1 MLSNQLRIII
11 IICMILALIYIVGNI
26 RRQLVNFRY
35 GIGWM
40 VVAILIMILAIWPS
54 LLITLSRLLG
64 IAAPVNMLFFLGFVL
79 VVVVIFS
86 LSKSVSDLSEKV
98 KQLSQELAIAKKDT
112 YDNYQRKEEKK
123 EELKEN
129 D

>member
-11 IICMILALIYIVGNI
+11 IVSMLLALIYIVGNI
-26 RRQLVNFRY
+26 RRQKINFRY

-40 VVAILIMILAIWPS
+40 VVAILIMLLAICPQI
-54 LLITLSRLLG
+54 LDLISYLLG
-64 IAAPVNMLFFLGFVL
+64 IAVPVNMLFFMGFIL
-79 VVVVIFS
+79 VVIVIFS

-112 YDNYQRKEEKK
+112 YDNYQRKEEQKK
-123 EELKEN
+123 DE
-129 D
+129 

>member
-11 IICMILALIYIVGNI
+11 IVCMLLALIYIVGNI
-26 RRQLVNFRY
+26 RRQKINFRY

-40 VVAILIMILAIWPS
+40 LVAILIMLLAIWPRI
-54 LLITLSRLLG
+54 LDLISYALG
-64 IAAPVNMLFFLGFVL
+64 IAVPVNMLFFMGFIFL
-79 VVVVIFS
+79 VILVFF
-86 LSKSVSDLSEKV
+86 LSRSVSDLSEKV

-123 EELKEN
+123 KDE
-129 D
+129 

>member
-11 IICMILALIYIVGNI
+11 IVSMLLALIYIVGNI
-26 RRQLVNFRY
+26 RRQKINFRY

-40 VVAILIMILAIWPS
+40 VVAILIMLLAICPQI
-54 LLITLSRLLG
+54 LDLISYLLG
-64 IAAPVNMLFFLGFVL
+64 IAVPVNMLFFMGFIL
-79 VVVVIFS
+79 VVIVIFS

-112 YDNYQRKEEKK
+112 YDNYQRKEEHKK
-123 EELKEN
+123 DE
-129 D
+129 

>member
-11 IICMILALIYIVGNI
+11 IVSMLLALIYIVGNI
-26 RRQLVNFRY
+26 RRQKINFRY

-40 VVAILIMILAIWPS
+40 VVAILIMLLAICPQI
-54 LLITLSRLLG
+54 LDLISYLLG
-64 IAAPVNMLFFLGFVL
+64 IAVPVNMLFFMGFIL
-79 VVVVIFS
+79 VVIVIFS

-112 YDNYQRKEEKK
+112 YDNYQRKEVQKK
-123 EELKEN
+123 DE
-129 D
+129 